1 MSEFSYKDIAD
12 IVFYDLDI
20 ELFESIFGKGTKIK
34 SISMNDLNC
43 SSDDIYN
50 CKIEDIIPIERSKK
64 WIKGG
69 ILNNIL

>member
-1 MSEFSYKDIAD
+1 
-12 IVFYDLDI
+12 
-20 ELFESIFGKGTKIK
+20 
-34 SISMNDLNC
+34 MNDLNC